1 MKTSILKWDLRIQL
15 GLALIDLL
23 ALAIAIEEPFFLML
37 AQLLIG
43 GYQLCS
49 SVTHI
54 FLQHKS
60 IGFTQWR
67 IRHFFGSLLYLAFLI
82 VLANT
87 GYIANAGFIV
97 LVIILPQAILFAYV
111 TLFKKELDFIEERE
125 FHILK

>member
-15 GLALIDLL
+15 VLVLIDLL
-23 ALAIAIEEPFFLML
+23 ALAIAIEEPFFLMM

-43 GYQLCS
+43 LYQLCS
-49 SVTHI
+49 SATHI

-67 IRHFFGSLLYLAFLI
+67 IRHFFGSLLYLVFL
-82 VLANT
+82 VVMGNA
-87 GYIANAGFIV
+87 GYIGNAGFIA
-97 LVIILPQAILFAYV
+97 LVIVVPQIILFANV
-111 TLFKKELDFIEERE
+111 LLCKKELDFIEERE